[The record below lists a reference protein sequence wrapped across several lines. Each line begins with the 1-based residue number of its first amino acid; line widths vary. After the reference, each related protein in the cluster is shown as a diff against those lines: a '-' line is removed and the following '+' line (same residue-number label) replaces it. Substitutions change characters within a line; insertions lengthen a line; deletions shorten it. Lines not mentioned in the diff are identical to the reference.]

1 LSVIEAIC
9 AGVSCKVQTGG
20 GVRTVE
26 AAGDRLLAGVERVVV
41 GTAAVEQPE
50 LVSDLCALHP
60 GHIAVGLDAR
70 GREVATRGWVEGTGL
85 DLVDLV
91 RRFDD
96 PAIGAL
102 IVTSIGH
109 DATFKGPDLEQLG
122 LVLEAT
128 AVPVIASG
136 GVGTLD
142 DLRELASFER
152 AGKRFAGAIVGKA
165 IYEHHFTVAEA
176 LRVAGE

>member
-1 LSVIEAIC
+1 MPA
-9 AGVSCKVQTGG
+9 
-20 GVRTVE
+20 
-26 AAGDRLLAGVERVVV
+26 VERW
-41 GTAAVEQPE
+41 P
-50 LVSDLCALHP
+50 P
-60 GHIAVGLDAR
+60 GDGSRAPA
-70 GREVATRGWVEGTGL
+70 L

-102 IVTSIGH
+102 VVTSIGH

-128 AVPVIASG
+128 SVPVIASG

-142 DLRELASFER
+142 DLRALAAVR
-152 AGKRFAGAIVGKA
+152 ARRQALRRARSSGKA
-165 IYEHHFTVAEA
+165 IYERHFTVAEA
-176 LRVAGE
+176 LAAAAG